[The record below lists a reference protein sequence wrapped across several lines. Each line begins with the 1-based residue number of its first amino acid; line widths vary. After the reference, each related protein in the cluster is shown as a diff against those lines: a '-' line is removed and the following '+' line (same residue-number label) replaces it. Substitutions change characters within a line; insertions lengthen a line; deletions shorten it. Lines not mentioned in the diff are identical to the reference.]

1 MRKVLFVLLL
11 LGSSSALLCAPE
23 SDPLSFPMLA
33 VRAKQVVIACK
44 LYAKAN
50 GGPPSDLLLLIPD
63 FMPEFSDLQ
72 CMLCPEETVGYD
84 YFAVPKN
91 APKRMM
97 LRSKKPTKE
106 GWWLIIY
113 NTGEAKLT
121 AEKEPKDQKNEDGK
135 REAPRDDEKR
145 VMNRGAEHARC
156 REGT

>member
-1 MRKVLFVLLL
+1 MSTIDRMRKVLLVLAL
-11 LGSSSALLCAPE
+11 LGSATARLCAAE
-23 SDPLSFPMLA
+23 SDPLSFPILA

-50 GGPPSDLLLLIPD
+50 GEFPSELLLLVPD
-63 FMPEFSDLQ
+63 YMPNFSDLQ
-72 CMLCPEETVGYD
+72 CMLCPEELVGYD
-84 YFAVPKN
+84 YFAIPKN

-121 AEKEPKDQKNEDGK
+121 VEKEPKDLKN
-135 REAPRDDEKR
+135 
-145 VMNRGAEHARC
+145 
-156 REGT
+156 